1 MFNALSVVVGTNRG
15 VEIAPDLAGVGESRD
30 KLER

>member
-1 MFNALSVVVGTNRG
+1 MFNALSVVVDTNRG
-15 VEIAPDLAGVGESRD
+15 VEIASDFAGVGESRD